1 MKQDNEEGN
10 RERWKGDKQESF
22 ALFQE
27 AGLQEFGPGVAKA
40 DFSGETNFD

>member
-10 RERWKGDKQESF
+10 RERWKGDKRESF

-27 AGLQEFGPGVAKA
+27 AGLQSLGLVLPKLIFQEKQKF
-40 DFSGETNFD
+40 